1 MSTPGHCVAA
11 VARDQVGILTSPTRI
26 RKKDLTWLLPLA
38 AATGAAFS
46 FDRKAL
52 HLVGTDPA
60 TVNHFRTASDFTGI
74 YVPVAAVGAFS
85 LAGMIKHDNHLLET
99 GVLAGEAM
107 VDATI
112 FVEMAKYATNRM
124 RPTNSGLA
132 SESGEFWPEHTPYPA
147 GDSFPSGHT
156 TVAFAFAHVIA
167 DEYPSWKVK
176 LVAYG
181 LAAATGLERLGGREH
196 FPSDVLVGGAAG
208 YLIGGYVYN
217 HHAASKNHF
226 ALTPIVGGKTVGASL
241 VFSRS
246 HEDHSSTGNTN

>member
-1 MSTPGHCVAA
+1 MTAIA
-11 VARDQVGILTSPTRI
+11 KDEVGILTSPARI
-26 RKKDLTWLLPLA
+26 RKKDLTWILPLA
-38 AATGAAFS
+38 AATGTAFA

-52 HLVGTDPA
+52 HTIGTDPS
-60 TVNHFRTASDFTGI
+60 TVNNFRTASDFTGI
-74 YVPVAAVGAFS
+74 YGPVAAIGAFS
-85 LAGMIKHDNHLLET
+85 LAGAIKHDSHLLET

-107 VDATI
+107 ADTAI
-112 FVEMAKYATNRM
+112 FVEMAKYATNRV
-124 RPTNSGLA
+124 RPTATGVA
-132 SESGEFWPEHTPYPA
+132 SESGEFWPERTPYPA

-156 TVAFAFAHVIA
+156 AVAFAFAHVIA
-167 DEYPSWKVK
+167 DEYPSWEVK
-176 LVAYG
+176 LAVYS

-246 HEDHSSTGNTN
+246 HADDSPVEGTK